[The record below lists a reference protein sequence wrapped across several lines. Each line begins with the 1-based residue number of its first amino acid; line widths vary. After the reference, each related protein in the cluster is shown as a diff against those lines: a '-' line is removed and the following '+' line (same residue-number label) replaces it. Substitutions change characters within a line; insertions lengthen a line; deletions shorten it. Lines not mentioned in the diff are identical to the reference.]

1 LRPYVL
7 LYGDDVFLVE
17 RGLARLRARV
27 AGPDGRGVRVVWGD
41 DDAERLLEA
50 IKDLASPSLFGG
62 TAALVIRRA
71 EALSSAAEDA
81 VLEIL
86 PRLGDGARLILVAK
100 AVDQRKRL
108 HVACTKAGA
117 VIAFARPA
125 DPRAAAGWIALLAR
139 ERGHEIKPPAVERLL
154 ERTGFDLGRIDG
166 ELEKLSLHVGA
177 GIAIDAGHVESMV
190 AAMRAH
196 AIEELTDR
204 LARRDAAGALRTLR
218 GLVAAGEPPLR
229 IVAFLASNLRRAL
242 HVSELLATG
251 LREEEVAGRL
261 GMPAW
266 LVSRQARRGPPA
278 ALEAGIAALAD
289 LDVALKSSR
298 PDVATFEATVLRL
311 AAGGPGRGGRTA
323 QRPSA

>member
-1 LRPYVL
+1 
-7 LYGDDVFLVE
+7 
-17 RGLARLRARV
+17 
-27 AGPDGRGVRVVWGD
+27 VRVVWGD
-41 DDAERLLEA
+41 DDATRLQEALE
-50 IKDLASPSLFGG
+50 DLVSPSLFGG
-62 TAALVIRRA
+62 TTLLVIRRA
-71 EALSSAAEDA
+71 DALSGGDEDA

-86 PRLGDGARLILVAK
+86 PRLGEGARLVLVSK
-100 AVDQRKRL
+100 ALDQRKRL
-108 HVACTKAGA
+108 HVACAKAGA
-117 VIAFARPA
+117 VIGFARPA
-125 DPRAAAGWIALLAR
+125 DPRAAAGWVATLAR
-139 ERGHEIKPPAVERLL
+139 ERGHAIAPAAVERLL
-154 ERTGFDLGRIDG
+154 DRTGFELARIDG

-177 GIAIDAGHVESMV
+177 GAAIDVGHVEAMV

-204 LARRDAAGALRTLR
+204 LARRDVAGALRTLR

-242 HVSELLATG
+242 HVSELLAAG

-266 LVSRQARRGPPA
+266 LVSRQARRGTPA
-278 ALEAGIAALAD
+278 ALEAGIAALAE

-311 AAGGPGRGGRTA
+311 AGGASGAA
-323 QRPSA
+323 QRPMA